1 MYKRNQSEFQNSFG
15 NNVLKHGIRFNS
27 YLPPTGASQ
36 LDAQICFTI
45 KSACSQFCFFTQHNA
60 RVSKKKQTIISI
72 QLRAT
77 RPDPRNFDLDLVIND
92 LVINYLVINDL
103 VINDHVINDFVIND
117 LVIND
122 LVINDL
128 WSIPQTS
135 LLSITWLSI
144 MAGNCDISAAS
155 NCLSFESCAQL
166 FVSSSSSPSLSL

>member
-27 YLPPTGASQ
+27 NLPPTGASQ

-92 LVINYLVINDL
+92 LVIN
-103 VINDHVINDFVIND
+103 
-117 LVIND
+117 D

-155 NCLSFESCAQL
+155 NCLSFDSCAQL
-166 FVSSSSSPSLSL
+166 FVSLCHFKKGFKKRPVNHQ